1 MMSLMIDALNR
12 RSREDSG
19 GKDLFDDEAKR
30 TLRMAA
36 LLHDVGHYPLSH
48 ATEASFF
55 RCQDEKDAAKSED
68 FEKQVPTATPT
79 ETLRL
84 NDLASQGKND
94 NVSHERFGQLI
105 ITKHEG
111 LTRTLKGEGFDEKL
125 IGYIVTAEIDAVPDL
140 WWQLIHSSLDA
151 DRLDFLQRDSHFAGV
166 SYGLVDLGFI
176 VANLVLDPDLDMFAV
191 NQKAIPA
198 FEHFLLAR
206 YFMYNV
212 YYHKTVMG
220 FELMAKTLFSQMA
233 REKHDVVVDFDRLIK
248 ELNNDSFFLR
258 FDDDYFWRHLHEWDP
273 HKDHHKEIRQCLL
286 NRIPLTCLF
295 EERQAIGPDDHNIEM
310 KFQFLRRGR
319 LKDSTT
325 FEGALKHFD
334 IDTEDLALQESKL
347 DFERMAPISRRD
359 KKADPKDLKE
369 LGKVCINGEF
379 KDLIDVEHSAIRFLS
394 HQKVHIRRLYLL
406 DRTRTPNASSD
417 PDFVDTFRK
426 ELVSRFK

>member
-1 MMSLMIDALNR
+1 MSLMIDALNK
-12 RSREDSG
+12 RSHEDGG
-19 GKDLFDDEAKR
+19 GKDLLDDEAKR

-55 RCQDEKDAAKSED
+55 RCQDEKDAATSED
-68 FEKQVPTATPT
+68 FEKKVPTATPT
-79 ETLRL
+79 EALRL

-94 NVSHERFGQLI
+94 KVSHERFGQLI

-176 VANLVLDPDLDMFAV
+176 VANLILDPDLRMFAV

-233 REKHDVVVDFDRLIK
+233 REKHDVVVDFDRLIE

-273 HKDHHKEIRQCLL
+273 HEDYYREIRRCLL
-286 NRIPLTCLF
+286 SRIPLTCLF
-295 EERQAIGPDDHNIEM
+295 EERQAIGPNDHNVDK

-319 LKDSTT
+319 LAGSSTFVDVLKACGIDAKDLS
-325 FEGALKHFD
+325 L
-334 IDTEDLALQESKL
+334 LESKL
-347 DFERMAPISRRD
+347 DFERMAPVSRRD
-359 KKADPKDLKE
+359 KKAEPRDLKE

-406 DRTRTPNASSD
+406 DRTRSTNGSAD
-417 PDFVDTFRK
+417 RDFVDKFRK
-426 ELVSRFK
+426 ELVSRFI